1 MRRAG
6 TLTPLCA
13 RALGCCNPF
22 APLEG
27 RGGMGCVCCW
37 GRRCPPSRAGP
48 QWLVLSPIVSGGG
61 AAGTHPATHPDAPT
75 LAPGALVCGRLGP
88 APPLTPSWAPP
99 TSVTWLIML
108 PLQRALL
115 SSLLPSSP
123 LPGPAPPSWP
133 EGPPATCGSQQKC
146 KIFSM
151 QSRCHRPWCRAPAAA
166 RTPNTRLG
174 YGSTSTLADK
184 RLAAGMTSSCSQLAS
199 ACVE

>member
-123 LPGPAPPSWP
+123 LPGPAPPSWQP
-133 EGPPATCGSQQKC
+133 PLPPKDPRQPVALSKSARFSPCRAGVTGLGAAPPQPPAPPT
-146 KIFSM
+146 
-151 QSRCHRPWCRAPAAA
+151 RDWATVARAPLQISGWRQA
-166 RTPNTRLG
+166 
-174 YGSTSTLADK
+174 
-184 RLAAGMTSSCSQLAS
+184 
-199 ACVE
+199 